1 MFCKLLITFSKV
13 QLASTRHTLCLLFA
27 NMRTQTNLAKIG
39 NSDPFQHQS
48 KYTRAKRLH
57 LNTCSFTQFLHN
69 LEQVV
74 GDAGTQNSI
83 EIVWQRVGLKAM
95 GVPPVCRWLA
105 STGVSLE
112 ETLPAFL
119 QVPSLESRVWLEF
132 QALGLTVRGLSGSCH
147 HHNRTC
153 RAAHCLLLVSVKH
166 STNLMNLRSSPRSTF
181 QQAGLKNET
190 KGMPLSL

>member
-1 MFCKLLITFSKV
+1 MFL
-13 QLASTRHTLCLLFA
+13 HTVP
-27 NMRTQTNLAKIG
+27 
-39 NSDPFQHQS
+39 S
-48 KYTRAKRLH
+48 
-57 LNTCSFTQFLHN
+57 HN

-153 RAAHCLLLVSVKH
+153 RAAHCLLLVSLKH

-181 QQAGLKNET
+181 QQAGLKMRQRACLSPFKET
-190 KGMPLSL
+190 SGHTAQTDDQTECTSKITKKLKAGL